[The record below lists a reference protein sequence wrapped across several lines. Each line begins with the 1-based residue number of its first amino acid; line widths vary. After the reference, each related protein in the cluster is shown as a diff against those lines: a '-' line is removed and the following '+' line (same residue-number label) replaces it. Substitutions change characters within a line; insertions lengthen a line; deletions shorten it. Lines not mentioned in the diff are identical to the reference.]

1 MDHDVTGFVTDIWAT
16 GSNVVLSFSMSSELL
31 KHTVKVFRLLK
42 AFFKELS
49 KVDPPIVYLSKCLI
63 MLGVPTQPD
72 HVYNTNTF
80 AVIESTGI
88 N

>member
-42 AFFKELS
+42 TFFKELR
-49 KVDPPIVYLSKCLI
+49 KVDPPIGYLSKYLI
-63 MLGVPTQPD
+63 MLSVPTQPD
-72 HVYNTNTF
+72 HVCNTNTF
-80 AVIESTGI
+80 AVIE
-88 N
+88 